1 MLYTDYQATFTT
13 AFVEFNQRLDNSRT
27 SFIDYE
33 ILRDEEILKDF
44 VSEFFAV
51 RKVYNNLYEKDI
63 HTDFLQ
69 PKVEIIYELIQ
80 NNIEDIRNCE
90 TQVWRTI
97 TNLIEK
103 QFNYVKQIEN
113 LLTK

>member
-44 VSEFFAV
+44 LSEFFAL
-51 RKVYNNLYEKDI
+51 RKIYNKLYEKDM

-80 NNIEDIRNCE
+80 NNIEDIRNCKPS
-90 TQVWRTI
+90 VWDQILMIQERMYNYISKTES
-97 TNLIEK
+97 LIK
-103 QFNYVKQIEN
+103 K
-113 LLTK
+113 